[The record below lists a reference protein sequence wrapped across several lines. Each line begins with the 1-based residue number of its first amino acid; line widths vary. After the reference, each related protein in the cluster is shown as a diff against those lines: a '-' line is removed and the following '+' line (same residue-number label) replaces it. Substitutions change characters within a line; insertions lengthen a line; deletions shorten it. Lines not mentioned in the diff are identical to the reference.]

1 MNRSDAFPAARTE
14 NLSAAEPTEELP
26 DRDRC
31 SLLLAPGAAKIVKCR
46 SNLARVNLFI
56 AASAS
61 TQ

>member
-1 MNRSDAFPAARTE
+1 MSRNDAFPAARTE
-14 NLSAAEPTEELP
+14 NLSAVEPMEETP
-26 DRDRC
+26 DRDKC
-31 SLLLAPGAAKIVKCR
+31 SLLLAPGAARTVKCR